1 MAKRKVANLI
11 EQIQKRE
18 NLDSMEQVFD
28 AYPALGEFY
37 YRECQGESFDTE
49 EVMEI
54 VTSKKKNLLL
64 G

>member
-11 EQIQKRE
+11 EQIQQRE
-18 NLDSMEQVFD
+18 DLDSIEQVFNI
-28 AYPALGEFY
+28 YPALGEFY
-37 YRECQGESFDTE
+37 YRECQGESFDAE

-54 VTSKKKNLLL
+54 ISSKKKNLLL